1 MRKAII
7 HYSFLC
13 ILFSACTA
21 SPVKNA
27 DPLALLAE
35 LDTEAPVNKLR
46 PKEKKQGWQ
55 QLTDG
60 KTFDNWRGFNMETV
74 PDCWIIE
81 DGAFKVLT
89 EGGAES
95 NKGLI
100 TDKVYTDFA
109 LFLEFKVDKGA
120 NSGIIFQVAEGP
132 QYTYAYETGPEYQV
146 IDHEGWP
153 GDTLTDLQICGANYA
168 MYAPKTRPFKP
179 AGEWNQAL
187 LVVKDHKVTQIL
199 NGEIVVEYE
208 KYSDEWTA
216 LRNSGKWS
224 NFPDYGKYD
233 EGHIALQNHSTT
245 VWYRNIKLKEL

>member
-1 MRKAII
+1 MRKAFI
-7 HYSFLC
+7 HYSLLC
-13 ILFSACTA
+13 LLFIACTPGA
-21 SPVKNA
+21 VQTT
-27 DPLALLAE
+27 DPLSLLAE
-35 LDTEAPVNKLR
+35 LDEEAAVNQLTR
-46 PKEKKQGWQ
+46 KEKKQGWQ
-55 QLTDG
+55 LLSDG
-60 KTFDNWRGFNMETV
+60 KTFDHWRGFNMDSV

-89 EGGAES
+89 QGGEES

-100 TDKVYTDFA
+100 TEKIYRDFA
-109 LFLEFKVDKGA
+109 LSLEFKVDKGS
-120 NSGIIFQVAEGP
+120 NSGIIFQVAEDP
-132 QYTYAYETGPEYQV
+132 KYTYAYETGPEYQV
-146 IDHEGWP
+146 IDHDGWD
-153 GDTLTDLQICGANYA
+153 GELEDWQICGANYA
-168 MYAPKTRPFKP
+168 MYAPKARPFKP
-179 AGEWNQAL
+179 AGEWNQAF

-245 VWYRNIKLKEL
+245 VWYRDIKLKEL

>member
-1 MRKAII
+1 M
-7 HYSFLC
+7 
-13 ILFSACTA
+13 
-21 SPVKNA
+21 
-27 DPLALLAE
+27 D
-35 LDTEAPVNKLR
+35 D
-46 PKEKKQGWQ
+46 
-55 QLTDG
+55 
-60 KTFDNWRGFNMETV
+60 V

-89 EGGAES
+89 QGGEES

-100 TDKVYTDFA
+100 TDKVYKDFA
-109 LFLEFKVDKGA
+109 LSLEFKVDKGA

-153 GDTLTDLQICGANYA
+153 GEDTLSDLQICGANYA
-168 MYAPKTRPFKP
+168 MYAPKARPFKP
-179 AGEWNQAL
+179 AGEWNQAF

-224 NFPDYGKYD
+224 NFPDYAKYD